1 MSTYQRSVE
10 EGARDPARANV
21 VLLNVR
27 DLGDFIRTIQGPGR
41 FRDGSPWAPWA
52 KASGQVLVDEVRR

>member
-27 DLGDFIRTIQGPGR
+27 DLGDFIRTIQGPDG
-41 FRDGSPWAPWA
+41 FRDGRAGCCS
-52 KASGQVLVDEVRR
+52 RR